1 MKNYLDHILVSAA
14 FLLSSVS
21 CDGIRNGPDAVPAGG
36 GTFMT
41 EFSGYAGEVPALPSE
56 ESVSEITAF
65 HFVGGRLAGTYMPGP
80 GQAFDLAVE
89 KLSGTMYVVAG
100 TPGAPGYEKP
110 GSGVSESEWLLSVVS
125 AGDAGTGIFYL
136 CHPCKA

>member
-89 KLSGTMYVVAG
+89 KLSGTMYGMRSPVAEFQNQNG
-100 TPGAPGYEKP
+100 FCQSCLQEMPGPGYSIP
-110 GSGVSESEWLLSVVS
+110 ARLIWTVPSPLSS
-125 AGDAGTGIFYL
+125 L
-136 CHPCKA
+136 